1 MNTLR
6 FALRMMRRSP
16 GFTVVAL
23 ATLALGIGANTAIF
37 TVVNALILRPL
48 PLADPGKLVSISSYD
63 PAVGLSG
70 GAFSLAAYE
79 TLRDRNHTFAGIAA
93 MCFDSFTL
101 TGGAQPERVAAAR
114 VSPNF
119 LDVLGSRPVL
129 GRGFRPEEGESGGAP
144 VALISYAL
152 WQRRFG
158 GDPTIAGKAL
168 ALDHES
174 YTIIGVMPAEYAY
187 PDSAIDV
194 WVTRLMRYGGFQP
207 EQIANGAGYLV
218 SVARL
223 GAGRTLAQADAES
236 AVLIAGYKRE
246 HTRAPDADPN
256 ARLALVPL
264 QEGLSSGIRPTLEI
278 LAGAVALVLL
288 IACANVAGL
297 VLARSLGRA
306 KEIAVRAAI
315 GASRGQLVR
324 QLLAESLLLAA
335 LGAALGAVLASWG
348 VEWLVKADAGNNLPG
363 YQPIRPDLTV
373 LAFTIAISLAAG
385 VAFGLIPALRVS
397 RPDLNGVLRD
407 GGWGTTGGRGGHRG
421 RSLLVAGQMA
431 LCMVLLIDAGLLLE
445 SFRQVRQ
452 VRLGFDPGHTLTARI
467 ALPPGAYPDGAPR
480 ARFVQQLVERVRLLP
495 GVTSAAV
502 GSAVPFGGL
511 ILSPL
516 LAEGQPVVPQGRRPL
531 AQWNGVS
538 PGYFSALGIRLVRG
552 RDFTW
557 ADDGQS
563 PRVLVVSEGLARRFW
578 PNQNP
583 LGRHVTFTRFQAAF
597 EIVGVAAD
605 TRTRGFETEPMM
617 QLYTPYAQWTF
628 QGIRVA
634 LRTRGDPHQL
644 ARGLNAQVAA
654 LDRDLPA
661 TGIETMEEVAARAL
675 GQRRE
680 TLYLIAG
687 FAGVALVLALIGLY
701 GVMAYSV
708 AQRTAEFGIRQ
719 AIGAQRGDILRMVLA
734 QGARLCLAGVGAGVI
749 AAALLTRLIGRLLF
763 GVAAT
768 DPAVYG
774 GTAVL
779 FFVVAA
785 AASLVPAWRATRVD
799 PLASLRQR

>member
-6 FALRMMRRSP
+6 FAIRMMRRSP
-16 GFTVVAL
+16 GFTLVAL
-23 ATLALGIGANTAIF
+23 ATLTLGIGANTAIF

-48 PLADPGKLVSISSYD
+48 PLAEPERLVSISTYD
-63 PAVGLSG
+63 PALGLSG

-79 TLRDRNHTFAGIAA
+79 TLRDRNRSFSGIAA
-93 MCFDSFTL
+93 ICFDSFTL
-101 TGGAQPERVAAAR
+101 TGGADPERVAAAR
-114 VSPNF
+114 VSPNY
-119 LDVLGSRPVL
+119 LEVLGSRPLL
-129 GRGFRPEEGESGGAP
+129 GRGFRPKEGESGGAP
-144 VALISYAL
+144 VALISYTL

-158 GDPTIAGKAL
+158 GDRKIAGKPL
-168 ALDHES
+168 ALDHEV
-174 YTIIGVMPAEYAY
+174 YTIIGVMPAQYAY

-223 GAGRTLAQADAES
+223 GAGVTLPRADAET
-236 AVLIAGYKRE
+236 AVLIAQYRKE
-246 HTRAPDADPN
+246 HPRAPDADPN
-256 ARLALVPL
+256 AHLALVPL
-264 QEGLSSGIRPTLEI
+264 QESLSSGIRPTLAI
-278 LAGAVALVLL
+278 LVGAVALVLL

-297 VLARSLGRA
+297 ILARSSARA

-335 LGAALGAVLASWG
+335 MGAALGTVLANWG

-363 YQPIRPDLTV
+363 YQPIRLDLTV
-373 LAFTIAISLAAG
+373 LAFTIAISVAAG
-385 VAFGLIPALRVS
+385 VAFGLIPALSVS
-397 RPDLNGVLRD
+397 RPDLNGILRD
-407 GGWGTTGGRGGHRG
+407 GGWGTTGSGGHRG

-431 LCMVLLIDAGLLLE
+431 LSMVLLIDAGLLLE
-445 SFRQVRQ
+445 SFRQVQR
-452 VRLGFDPGHTLTARI
+452 VPLGFDPGHPLIARI

-480 ARFVQQLVERVRLLP
+480 ARFVQHLVERAGALP
-495 GVTSAAV
+495 GVTAAAV

-516 LAEGQPVVPQGRRPL
+516 LAEGQPLVPQGHRPL

-538 PGYFSALGIRLVRG
+538 PGYFRALGIQLRRG
-552 RDFTW
+552 RQFTW
-557 ADDGQS
+557 ADDGQA

-583 LGRHVTFTRFQAAF
+583 LGKHVTFTRFQAPF
-597 EIVGVAAD
+597 EIVGVVAD
-605 TRTRGFETEPMM
+605 TRTRGFETNPMM

-628 QGIRVA
+628 QGVRVA
-634 LRTRGDPHQL
+634 LRTAGDPHRL
-644 ARGLNAQVAA
+644 ARALSAQVSAI
-654 LDRDLPA
+654 DRDLPV
-661 TGIETMEEVAARAL
+661 TGAETMEELAERSLA
-675 GQRRE
+675 QRRQ
-680 TLYLIAG
+680 TMYLIAG
-687 FAGVALVLALIGLY
+687 FAALALVLALIGLY

-708 AQRTAEFGIRQ
+708 ARRTAEFGIRQ

-734 QGARLCLAGVGAGVI
+734 QGARLSLAGVAAGVL
-749 AAALLTRLIGRLLF
+749 AAAASTRLIGRLLY

-768 DPAVYG
+768 NPAVYG
-774 GTAVL
+774 GIAML
-779 FFVVAA
+779 FFLVAA
-785 AASLVPAWRATRVD
+785 AASLAPAWRATRVD
-799 PLASLRQR
+799 PLAALRQR